1 MILRAFITV
10 CVLFLG
16 LNLQAKVVLPVIFGN
31 GMVLQQKEQVKFW
44 GMANKNATLTI
55 STSWDKKTY
64 NVKVDANGKWQT
76 KIATPTAGGPFQ
88 IAFNDGAKL
97 VLTDVLIGEVWLC
110 SGQSNMEM
118 PVKGFA
124 NQPILNSADI
134 LLDSDAPGV
143 RLFRVPKAMSK
154 EKLDTLS
161 AKWERTTASTVREF
175 SAIGYQFA
183 RLLQQ
188 KLGVPVGII
197 QTAYGGT
204 DIEAWM
210 TKSSLTGFSD
220 YKVPLATDK
229 ITKNDPAVLF
239 NAMVNPII
247 GFQIKGVL
255 WYQGE
260 NNRFN
265 PLTYDKKME
274 AMVAEW
280 RKLWAIGEWP
290 FYYVQIAP
298 NKYKDVKENIP
309 LLYEAQAIA
318 ATLIPNSGMVV
329 SVDVG
334 SHTTIHPP
342 DKTTISKRL
351 AYWALA
357 KNYGKD
363 GLTVS
368 GPEYKSLKISGEK
381 AVISFDNIPLGL
393 TSNNQKLISFE
404 LAGEDKVFVEAEA
417 SIVGKTVVVTSQKVK
432 SPIAVRFA
440 FKDDLFGNLYNV
452 EGLPI
457 GPFRTD
463 DWPIKTP

>member
-1 MILRAFITV
+1 MFKGLAVAFL
-10 CVLFLG
+10 LFLG
-16 LNLQAKVVLPVIFGN
+16 LNLQAKVILPAVFSS
-31 GMVLQQKEQVKFW
+31 GMVLQQKQQVKFW
-44 GMANKNATLTI
+44 GMANRNASLII
-55 STSWDKKTY
+55 STSWDKKNYTI
-64 NVKVDANGKWQT
+64 KVDATGKWQA
-76 KIATPTAGGPFQ
+76 KIATPSAGGPFQ
-88 IAFNDGAKL
+88 VTFNDGAKS
-97 VLTDVLIGEVWLC
+97 VLTDVLVGEVWLC

-134 LLDSDAPGV
+134 LLDAEVPGV
-143 RLFRVPKAMSK
+143 RLFRIPKSMSQ
-154 EKLDTLS
+154 EKLDTLN
-161 AKWERTTASTVREF
+161 AKWEHTTASTVKEF

-183 RLLQQ
+183 RMLQQ

-210 TKSSLTGFSD
+210 TKSSLADFND
-220 YKVPLATDK
+220 YKVPSAVDK

-247 GFQIKGVL
+247 GYQIKGVL

-265 PLTYDKKME
+265 PLTYDKKMA
-274 AMVAEW
+274 AMVADW
-280 RKLWAIGEWP
+280 RKLWGIGEWP

-298 NKYKDVKENIP
+298 NKYKDVRENIP
-309 LLYEAQAIA
+309 LLYEAQARAMAI
-318 ATLIPNSGMVV
+318 IPNSGMVV

-351 AYWALA
+351 VYWALA
-357 KNYGKD
+357 KNYNKE
-363 GLTVS
+363 GLAVA
-368 GPEYKSLKISGEK
+368 GPEYKSLKITGDK
-381 AVISFDNIPLGL
+381 AVVSFDNIPLGL

-404 LAGEDKVFVEAEA
+404 LAGEDKIFVEAQA
-417 SIVGKTVVVTSQKVK
+417 VIVGKTVVVTSEKVK
-432 SPIAVRFA
+432 NPVAVRYA
-440 FKDDLFGNLYNV
+440 FRDESFGNLYNV

-463 DWPIKTP
+463 NWEVKAP